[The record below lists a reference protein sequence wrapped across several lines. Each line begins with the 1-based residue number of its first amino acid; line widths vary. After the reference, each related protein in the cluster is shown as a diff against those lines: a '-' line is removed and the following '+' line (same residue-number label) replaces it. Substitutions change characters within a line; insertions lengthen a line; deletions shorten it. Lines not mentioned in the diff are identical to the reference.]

1 MTADDLPRIA
11 HLARESVEEWTRR
24 FHRERGLPEPDDAEL
39 REIIALGREDERSGH
54 Q

>member
-1 MTADDLPRIA
+1 MSGDDLVRIA
-11 HLARESVEEWTRR
+11 SLARETIEDWTLR

-39 REIIALGREDERSGH
+39 RVLIALGREDERSGH

>member
-1 MTADDLPRIA
+1 MTPDDLRRTA
-11 HLARESVEEWTRR
+11 FLARETVEEWTMR

-39 REIIALGREDERSGH
+39 RVLIALGREDERSGR